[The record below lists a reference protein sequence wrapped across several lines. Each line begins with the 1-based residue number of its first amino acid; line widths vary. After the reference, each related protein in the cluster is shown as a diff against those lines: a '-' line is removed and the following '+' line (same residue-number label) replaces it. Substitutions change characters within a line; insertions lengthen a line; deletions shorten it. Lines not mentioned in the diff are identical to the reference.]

1 MTSAKPLPVR
11 NEAPM
16 AHQTRA
22 KTRRP
27 PGPTAQSGPSP
38 RMLHALTRKS
48 GALAEAPSHEPQM
61 ALQELARS
69 LRFEE
74 QSRQLA

>member
-1 MTSAKPLPVR
+1 
-11 NEAPM
+11 M

-27 PGPTAQSGPSP
+27 PGPTAQSGLSP

-48 GALAEAPSHEPQM
+48 GALAEAPSHEPPLAVYSHAPQM
-61 ALQELARS
+61 ALQELACS